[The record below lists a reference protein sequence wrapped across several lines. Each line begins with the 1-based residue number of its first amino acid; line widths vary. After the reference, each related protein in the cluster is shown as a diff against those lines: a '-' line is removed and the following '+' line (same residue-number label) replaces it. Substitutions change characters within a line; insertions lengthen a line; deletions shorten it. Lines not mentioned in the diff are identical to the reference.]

1 MRQVYVTE
9 ATFKQLT
16 TKVELPKDFQFKDTL
31 IWELSKGGEIRLD
44 NPMIFSDVE
53 IDEAK
58 INLINSL
65 DMSLDSSVSILNS
78 YVYNYLDNLPLLEE
92 RKELFKKV
100 TREDI
105 INVSKKIKINTIY
118 SLVGEQNE
126 KDRN

>member
-1 MRQVYVTE
+1 MQ
-9 ATFKQLT
+9 
-16 TKVELPKDFQFKDTL
+16 D
-31 IWELSKGGEIRLD
+31 G
-44 NPMIFSDVE
+44 IFSDVE

-92 RKELFKKV
+92 RKKLYKKV

-118 SLVGEQNE
+118 SLYELSDAKKIDDRSGKQIRLTGNIKKDFELLGKGTLMME
-126 KDRN
+126 K

>member
-1 MRQVYVTE
+1 MN
-9 ATFKQLT
+9 K
-16 TKVELPKDFQFKDTL
+16 TKYQDITYCL
-31 IWELSKGGEIRLD
+31 
-44 NPMIFSDVE
+44 E

-92 RKELFKKV
+92 RKELVKKV

>member
-1 MRQVYVTE
+1 MQ
-9 ATFKQLT
+9 
-16 TKVELPKDFQFKDTL
+16 D
-31 IWELSKGGEIRLD
+31 G
-44 NPMIFSDVE
+44 IFSDVE